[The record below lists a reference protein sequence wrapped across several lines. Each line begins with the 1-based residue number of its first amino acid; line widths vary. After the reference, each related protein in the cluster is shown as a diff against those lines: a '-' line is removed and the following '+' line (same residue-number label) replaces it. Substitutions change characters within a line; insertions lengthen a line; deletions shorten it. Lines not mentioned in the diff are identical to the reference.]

1 MDDWDSIV
9 IMFIVD
15 DSFDTIYMISGIEKS
30 MKLFMQLMMVNEIY
44 NPIQSINVI
53 LFK

>member
-1 MDDWDSIV
+1 
-9 IMFIVD
+9 MFIVD
-15 DSFDTIYMISGIEKS
+15 DSFDTICMISGIEKL

-44 NPIQSINVI
+44 NPNPIQSINVI